1 MRGAIRGPQWQSAAS
16 SAALGG
22 TPHTLRPLPDPLKG
36 ANIHKAVLD
45 KDLFERLGQ
54 GERISK
60 FSLLACRL
68 AERGRSWSKWS
79 SVVISGHQRSSVVLS
94 GPQWSSVSHHLVE
107 E

>member
-1 MRGAIRGPQWQSAAS
+1 MRGAISGPQRQLAAS

-54 GERISK
+54 CERISK

-68 AERGRSWSKWS
+68 AERGRSWS
-79 SVVISGHQRSSVVLS
+79 SVVISGHQWSSVVLS
-94 GPQWSSVSHHLVE
+94 KSSPGRGVG
-107 E
+107 